1 MSSLDQALYSDIEQ
15 IKNIYENDQWSAVSR
30 SRDSLLA
37 GLRARIRRIE
47 RGEAAAHAVLP
58 LGVAAIDAAL
68 PGGGLA
74 RGAVHEVAGSAAG
87 GVAAMV
93 AGRLGGGVLWCVAAA
108 SRSVLHGPG
117 LAAFGLDTDALVI
130 VRCASWRD
138 MLWAMEEGL
147 REPALAAVIG
157 EPDRA
162 VSLTASRRLQLAAE
176 ASGVTGLI
184 LRQGGETGVLAPS
197 AVFSRWRA
205 ESAPMADSADP
216 PSHAARWT
224 LELMRCRG
232 GFAGAGRRWTVE
244 WRDAADNLALVPEP
258 ADRPAAPAGECRR
271 VG

>member
-1 MSSLDQALYSDIEQ
+1 M
-15 IKNIYENDQWSAVSR
+15 SR

-37 GLRARIRRIE
+37 GLRARIVQIE
-47 RGEAAAHAVLP
+47 RGGAAGVHAVLP
-58 LGVAAIDAAL
+58 LGVMAIDAAL

-74 RGAVHEVAGSAAG
+74 RGAVHEMAGAAAG
-87 GVAAMV
+87 GFAAMV
-93 AGRLGGGVLWCVAAA
+93 AGRLGGAVLWCAAAA
-108 SRSVLHGPG
+108 SRTVLYGPG
-117 LAAFGLDTDALVI
+117 LAGFGLDTDALVI

-157 EPDRA
+157 EPECA

-184 LRQGGETGVLAPS
+184 LRHGGEADTLAPS

-205 ESAPMADSADP
+205 EPAPMAGSADAP
-216 PSHAARWT
+216 PSAARWT
-224 LELMRCRG
+224 LELLRCRG
-232 GFAGAGRRWTVE
+232 GLAERGRRWTVE
-244 WRDAADNLALVPEP
+244 WRDAAGDLSLVPEP
-258 ADRPAAPAGECRR
+258 ADRPAAPDIACQR

>member
-1 MSSLDQALYSDIEQ
+1 M
-15 IKNIYENDQWSAVSR
+15 SR

-58 LGVAAIDAAL
+58 LGVAAVDAAL

-87 GVAAMV
+87 GFAAMV
-93 AGRLGGGVLWCVAAA
+93 AGRLGGGVLWCVPAA
-108 SRSVLHGPG
+108 SRRVLYGPG

-130 VRCASWRD
+130 VRCAARRD

-176 ASGVTGLI
+176 TSGVTGLI
-184 LRQGGETGVLAPS
+184 LRPDNEASALAPS
-197 AVFSRWRA
+197 AVFSRWRV
-205 ESAPMADSADP
+205 EPAPMAGSVDTP
-216 PSHAARWT
+216 PSAARWR
-224 LELMRCRG
+224 LALLRCRG

-244 WRDAADNLALVPEP
+244 WRDAADNLSLVPEP

-271 VG
+271 AG